1 MVFGDYFN
9 DIEMLKRAHYSYV
22 MEDALDE
29 VKKHGN
35 FIAKSNKENGVI
47 QVINELIN

>member
-9 DIEMLKRAHYSYV
+9 DVEMLGQAYYSYV

-29 VKKHGN
+29 MKAHGN
-35 FIAKSNKENGVI
+35 FIAKSNKENGVL
-47 QVINELIN
+47 QVIKSIL